1 MALNIHKEFAMR
13 MKETV
18 VARSIRLMRSGGVA
32 IGVGLTAQVAFA
44 QAPAAAA
51 DTDASAAVQ
60 RVEVT
65 GSSIKRIAKEGALP
79 IQTLTAADIQKT
91 GATNISDL
99 LQKLPAMQGFVP
111 AASTING
118 AGGQDGGGGGATTAA
133 LHAMASKY
141 TLVLLDGQRIA
152 PLQLGATQGG
162 GYGTDIG
169 SIPMDAIERVEV
181 LTDGASSLYGS
192 DAIAGVVNFITKKNS
207 SGGDVFI
214 KYDRPQHPGGRSLS
228 TGFSKGIGD
237 LSTDNYNFLFSY
249 SHDSQDAVQASQRS
263 ASRDGSLFPFSYGG
277 QNYNWVNR
285 SGSTSPANL
294 TFTTTP
300 VGGTA
305 KTTYTINPY
314 YAANGSCGNPYAD
327 IRTLSPAVSACQFNS
342 AALSEDEPA
351 TKRDSL
357 LGKATFNLSPDTQLW
372 AEGLLTRYSVTDE
385 FAPAA
390 ANLSVTATGNN
401 FATLYAKY
409 ITPYVT
415 ANNLAAPASVTMG
428 YRSTPL
434 GERSDDYIATT
445 SHLAGGIDGQWN
457 AWSYSATFALSHV
470 VDQDRLAGGYG
481 DLDAL
486 KALVAAGTYDPV
498 TGAGASSLA
507 STLLTGMI
515 VSTTTSDVD
524 SVHFGGQHDT
534 FELPGGTS
542 ILSLGIDATRTRYV
556 VNPNALEQDNS
567 GYSTQSGSTD
577 IAVGSQAAEIPFDA
591 SRNNLG
597 VYGEWLLP
605 LTKSL
610 EVTLSDRF
618 NKYGKVYSRD
628 RFSVTPDTVT
638 KLLDQMP
645 DGSVGNSFSADTY
658 KASFR
663 WTPVESLLLRGGFGT
678 GFKAPDLGDIAN
690 PVAYSAPT
698 SSLYPCPFPG
708 SVGCLSGP
716 GQYSIL
722 KGGNSLSGSAGL
734 KPERSQQWTLG
745 FRVDPAKG
753 ISAGADLWSVQIKD
767 QVLPTGVSEQTAFT
781 NPQQYANLFI
791 NPYTTPTG
799 APGIGFMEVTTNGG
813 IAHYRGVDWDVSL
826 QTKTPFGDWSTSW
839 TGTWMLKQ
847 DYTLSPGGAVQSDLG
862 KFGSDLNVVF
872 RTQMRILTSLQTGA
886 FTNSL
891 TANYKSGYHDEQFP
905 AAGSPVYAGSDT
917 GYTTPIAFPGL
928 YVHPYVTFDG
938 QSKYQ
943 ATKALAITVG
953 VKNLFD
959 RVPPLSL
966 QTAGGGNYSGYDG
979 RYYDILGRTYYV
991 GANYKF

>member
-1 MALNIHKEFAMR
+1 MR

-32 IGVGLTAQVAFA
+32 IGFGLTVHSAFA
-44 QAPAAAA
+44 QTPVAAT
-51 DTDASAAVQ
+51 DTDAAAAVQ
-60 RVEVT
+60 RVEIT

-79 IQTLTAADIQKT
+79 VQTLTAADIQKT
-91 GATNISDL
+91 GATSVSDL
-99 LQKLPAMQGFVP
+99 LQKLPALQGFV
-111 AASTING
+111 AAAATING

-133 LHAMASKY
+133 LHSMASKY

-152 PLQLGATQGG
+152 PLQLGANQGG
-162 GYGTDIG
+162 GYATDIG
-169 SIPMDAIERVEV
+169 SIPLDAIERVEV
-181 LTDGASSLYGS
+181 LTDGASTLYGS
-192 DAIAGVVNFITKKNS
+192 DAIAGVVNFITKKNTT
-207 SGGDVFI
+207 GGDAFFS
-214 KYDRPQHPGGRSLS
+214 YNRPQHPGGRSFS
-228 TGFSKGIGD
+228 AGFSKGVGD
-237 LSTDNYNFLFSY
+237 LNVDNYNFLFSY
-249 SHDSQDAVQASQRS
+249 SHDSQDAVQAAQRS
-263 ASRDGSLFPFSYGG
+263 ASRDGSVFPFGYNG
-277 QNYNWVNR
+277 QNYVFVNR
-285 SGSTSPANL
+285 SGSTSPVNL

-314 YAANGSCGNPYAD
+314 YSANGNCGNPLAQ
-327 IRTLSPAVSACQFNS
+327 IRTLSSAVSACQFNT
-342 AALSEDEPA
+342 AALSEDVPA
-351 TKRDSL
+351 FKRDSV

-372 AEGLLTRYSVTDE
+372 AEGLLTRYSVTDQ
-385 FAPAA
+385 FAPSA
-390 ANLSVTATGNN
+390 ANETVSATGSN
-401 FATLYAKY
+401 FPALYAKY

-415 ANNLAAPASVTMG
+415 ANNLAPPASVTMG
-428 YRSTPL
+428 YRSVSL

-445 SHLAGGIDGQWN
+445 AHLAGGLSGQWKD
-457 AWSYSATFALSHV
+457 WSYDATFSLSQV
-470 VDQDRLAGGYG
+470 VDQDKLVGGYG
-481 DLDAL
+481 DLGGL
-486 KALVAAGTYDPV
+486 QALVASGAYDPV
-498 TGAGASSLA
+498 MATGGAALD
-507 STLLTGMI
+507 STLLDGMI
-515 VSTTTSDVD
+515 VSTTTSGVD
-524 SVHFGGQHDT
+524 AAHFGVQHDT

-542 ILSLGIDATRTRYV
+542 ILSLGLDAMHTHYQI
-556 VNPNALEQDNS
+556 NPNALERDNS

-577 IAVGSQAAEIPFDA
+577 IAVGSQAAEVPFDA
-591 SRNNLG
+591 SRNNVG
-597 VYGEWLLP
+597 IYGEWLLP
-605 LTKSL
+605 LAKSL

-628 RFSVTPDTVT
+628 RFATVPDTVT
-638 KLLDQMP
+638 KLLDQLP
-645 DGSVGNSFSADTY
+645 NASVGNAFSADTF

-663 WTPVESLLLRGGFGT
+663 WTPVDTLLLRGGFGT

-698 SSLYPCPFPG
+698 AATYPCPFPG
-708 SVGCLSGP
+708 SVGCLSGT

-745 FRVDPAKG
+745 FRVDPLKG
-753 ISAGADLWSVQIKD
+753 FSAGADLWSVQIKD
-767 QVLPTGVSEQTAFT
+767 QVLPTGVTEQTAFT
-781 NPQQYANLFI
+781 NPQQYASLFI

-813 IAHYRGVDWDVSL
+813 IAHYRGVDWDVTL
-826 QTKTPFGDWSTSW
+826 QTKTPIGDWSTSW
-839 TGTWMLKQ
+839 TGTQMLKQ

-891 TANYKSGYHDEQFP
+891 TANYKSGYLDEQFP
-905 AAGSPVYAGSDT
+905 SAASSPIYPASNT
-917 GYTTPIAFPGL
+917 AYTTPVAFPGL
-928 YVHPYVTFDG
+928 HVHPFMTFDA

-943 ATKALAITVG
+943 ATKAVSLTVG

-959 RVPPLSL
+959 RIPPLSL
-966 QTAGGGNYSGYDG
+966 QTSGGGNYSGYDG

-991 GANYKF
+991 GGNYKF